1 MTSFS
6 SLPVDILLVVFGELD
21 VFDFICLGM
30 VSPSP
35 LSVTPGA
42 HGAPLET
49 EQTCKGLYHIAQHRR
64 VWTGQL
70 QKLRQ
75 EHPFLRVATPPLS
88 SLSVKEL
95 KTFVVGWAKLRRRFN
110 DSNKNLD
117 FAAKG
122 VTEIPGLNSLI
133 LLPGGRSLLA
143 INSHEG
149 YTTLCRVELEDGQA
163 SLPVVAN
170 IKFSERM
177 DSWRRRLLTTT
188 SPCPLLVDFQSDEYV
203 RRSPFLNIPS

>member
-1 MTSFS
+1 M
-6 SLPVDILLVVFGELD
+6 
-21 VFDFICLGM
+21 
-30 VSPSP
+30 
-35 LSVTPGA
+35 
-42 HGAPLET
+42 
-49 EQTCKGLYHIAQHRR
+49 
-64 VWTGQL
+64 
-70 QKLRQ
+70 
-75 EHPFLRVATPPLS
+75 VATPPLS

-95 KTFVVGWAKLRRRFN
+95 KTLVVGWAKLRRRFN

-203 RRSPFLNIPS
+203 RRSSFLNIPS